1 MGKADFDVHAYMK
14 NNLDLIP
21 VLGVKDLSAYYYHYI
36 QSGKAE
42 GRAASNSGTAAK
54 AGEIASFST
63 KYNEEEDRAVNVG
76 LAAARINGMV
86 IQPGDTF
93 SFSNS
98 IQSRTYENGYVL
110 APSFASGRVVTSVGG
125 GICQV
130 SSTLYVAMLLSAIP
144 ATERY
149 PHSLAVDYVPSGMD
163 SAIVEGAKDLK
174 FRNIFSYPVQINSEA
189 KDGTLTVSIVR
200 AQ

>member
-1 MGKADFDVHAYMK
+1 M
-14 NNLDLIP
+14 
-21 VLGVKDLSAYYYHYI
+21 
-36 QSGKAE
+36 
-42 GRAASNSGTAAK
+42 
-54 AGEIASFST
+54 
-63 KYNEEEDRAVNVG
+63 
-76 LAAARINGMV
+76 
-86 IQPGDTF
+86 
-93 SFSNS
+93 
-98 IQSRTYENGYVL
+98 
-110 APSFASGRVVTSVGG
+110 VTSVGG